1 MTAGSSDIDVGTFGF
16 LFYRKRNLF
25 IFKAVRERIQGMNY
39 IVLDLEW
46 NQCPDG
52 KGKENKN
59 LPFEIIE
66 IGAVKLDADRQ
77 YVDSFHKLIAPQ
89 VYHTLHFVTKELINV
104 TMNDLKNGDNYED
117 AIKEFIEWC
126 GEDFMFCTWGSM
138 DLTELQRNNKFY
150 NIPYKFPYPFFYY
163 DLQKSYSLCYDDGR
177 SRVSLET
184 AIEAMGIEKEDSFH
198 SAYNDAKYTAK
209 IMTAMEFNKVKIY
222 TSVDTFIIPRT
233 RKEEISINYGTY
245 GKFISKGYEDKDDLI
260 KDSYIFSAK
269 CFLCGQNTK
278 KKIKWFS
285 GNQKSYYCAVR
296 CELHGLIRGRLKIKK
311 SDDNKLYAV
320 KVLKLTDEEGIGTIK
335 QKQIAAREHRRER
348 RKKEKEKNANV

>member
-1 MTAGSSDIDVGTFGF
+1 
-16 LFYRKRNLF
+16 
-25 IFKAVRERIQGMNY
+25 
-39 IVLDLEW
+39 
-46 NQCPDG
+46 
-52 KGKENKN
+52 
-59 LPFEIIE
+59 
-66 IGAVKLDADRQ
+66 
-77 YVDSFHKLIAPQ
+77 
-89 VYHTLHFVTKELINV
+89 
-104 TMNDLKNGDNYED
+104 
-117 AIKEFIEWC
+117 
-126 GEDFMFCTWGSM
+126 
-138 DLTELQRNNKFY
+138 
-150 NIPYKFPYPFFYY
+150 
-163 DLQKSYSLCYDDGR
+163 
-177 SRVSLET
+177 
-184 AIEAMGIEKEDSFH
+184 
-198 SAYNDAKYTAK
+198 
-209 IMTAMEFNKVKIY
+209 MTAMEFNKVKIY